1 MAPTELVVESEED
14 MELLLNMKRQLT
26 EEEEE
31 DEMPLSA
38 RKKARTASQPDNSNR
53 HLLPDEV
60 WLHIMHELSP
70 RSLLALGAT
79 CHRLLQL
86 SRDPELWTSLTID
99 WQAIKAQEEKKNR
112 CLDSAMRRATKLQKL
127 TIKNRT
133 FEQIKSGVVAA
144 VAKRAGSGLKNL
156 VFSSEVVLSNSA
168 VAALSSLSSLTS
180 LELPGDWVKTAGAHA
195 IASLANLQSLKM
207 PGAEQVTSADLI
219 KIVSSLHNLRILDFS
234 DAKKGGSDS
243 VVAALSAANPNLEYL
258 ALDECE
264 RITGKGLRGL
274 ADNCHKLQ
282 HLSLDG
288 CYQVNDPSIVRLAT
302 SCTQL
307 TYLSLGLC
315 STVKDTSLKALAT
328 HCPRLA
334 HLNLFGCAYISE
346 RGVAR
351 LVEALGPRDL
361 NYLCIRGMLG
371 VGQTFSERLVK
382 DWPRMEVVHTFLPRP
397 QRDRAKKF

>member
-1 MAPTELVVESEED
+1 
-14 MELLLNMKRQLT
+14 MKRQLT

-38 RKKARTASQPDNSNR
+38 RKKARTASQSDTSNL
-53 HLLPDEV
+53 HPLPDEV
-60 WLHIMHELSP
+60 WLFIMHELSP

-79 CHRLLQL
+79 CRRLLQL

-99 WQAIKAQEEKKNR
+99 WQAIKAQEEKKNK
-112 CLDSAMRRATKLQKL
+112 CLDSAMRRATKLQEL

-133 FEQIKSGVVAA
+133 FEQIKSGVVTA
-144 VAKRAGSGLKNL
+144 VAKRAGSGLKTL
-156 VFSSEVVLSNSA
+156 IFSPEVVLSNSA
-168 VAALSSLSSLTS
+168 VAALSSLSSLTC

-207 PGAEQVTSADLI
+207 PGAEQVTSPDLI
-219 KIVSSLHNLRILDFS
+219 KIVSSLHNLRIVDFS
-234 DAKKGGSDS
+234 DAKKGASDS
-243 VVAALSAANPNLEYL
+243 VVTALSAANPNLEYL

-274 ADNCHKLQ
+274 ADNCHKLH

-307 TYLSLGLC
+307 AYLSLGLC

-328 HCPRLA
+328 HCPKLA

-361 NYLCIRGMLG
+361 KYLCIRGMLG

-382 DWPRMEVVHTFLPRP
+382 DWPQMEVVHTFLPRP

>member
-1 MAPTELVVESEED
+1 VVESEED

-31 DEMPLSA
+31 DDMPLSA
-38 RKKARTASQPDNSNR
+38 RKKARTASQSDTSNLR
-53 HLLPDEV
+53 LLPDEV
-60 WLHIMHELSP
+60 WLCIMHELSP

-79 CHRLLQL
+79 CRRLLQL

-99 WQAIKAQEEKKNR
+99 WQAIKAQEEKKNK

-144 VAKRAGSGLKNL
+144 VAKRAGSGLKTL
-156 VFSSEVVLSNSA
+156 IFSAEVVLSNSA

-207 PGAEQVTSADLI
+207 PGAEQVTSSDLI

-234 DAKKGGSDS
+234 DAKKGASDS

-382 DWPRMEVVHTFLPRP
+382 DWPRMEVAHTFLPRP

>member
-1 MAPTELVVESEED
+1 MFD
-14 MELLLNMKRQLT
+14 MSAYSLLSHQLT
-26 EEEEE
+26 
-31 DEMPLSA
+31 
-38 RKKARTASQPDNSNR
+38 
-53 HLLPDEV
+53 
-60 WLHIMHELSP
+60 
-70 RSLLALGAT
+70 
-79 CHRLLQL
+79 
-86 SRDPELWTSLTID
+86 
-99 WQAIKAQEEKKNR
+99 
-112 CLDSAMRRATKLQKL
+112 
-127 TIKNRT
+127 
-133 FEQIKSGVVAA
+133 
-144 VAKRAGSGLKNL
+144 
-156 VFSSEVVLSNSA
+156 SS
-168 VAALSSLSSLTS
+168 
-180 LELPGDWVKTAGAHA
+180 
-195 IASLANLQSLKM
+195 
-207 PGAEQVTSADLI
+207 DLI
-219 KIVSSLHNLRILDFS
+219 KIVSSLHNLQVLDFS
-234 DAKKGGSDS
+234 DAKKGASDS

-264 RITGKGLRGL
+264 RITGLKNIYMCRFYRIPCLGKGLRGL

-351 LVEALGPRDL
+351 LVEALGPKDL
-361 NYLCIRGMLG
+361 GYLCIRGMLG

-397 QRDRAKKF
+397 QRYARVQNGDTKQQNLSSSGTGPRSSRQCKKSQTVCHTAAQYFAISKYKSSTSQYEQNEIRRSDPMIF

>member
-1 MAPTELVVESEED
+1 MQRRVEATVWWPHF
-14 MELLLNMKRQLT
+14 LQLT
-26 EEEEE
+26 QIWNIW
-31 DEMPLSA
+31 PLMSVNG
-38 RKKARTASQPDNSNR
+38 SQ
-53 HLLPDEV
+53 V
-60 WLHIMHELSP
+60 
-70 RSLLALGAT
+70 
-79 CHRLLQL
+79 
-86 SRDPELWTSLTID
+86 
-99 WQAIKAQEEKKNR
+99 
-112 CLDSAMRRATKLQKL
+112 
-127 TIKNRT
+127 
-133 FEQIKSGVVAA
+133 
-144 VAKRAGSGLKNL
+144 
-156 VFSSEVVLSNSA
+156 
-168 VAALSSLSSLTS
+168 
-180 LELPGDWVKTAGAHA
+180 
-195 IASLANLQSLKM
+195 
-207 PGAEQVTSADLI
+207 
-219 KIVSSLHNLRILDFS
+219 LRIFIRCPAFTESHIL
-234 DAKKGGSDS
+234 
-243 VVAALSAANPNLEYL
+243 
-258 ALDECE
+258 
-264 RITGKGLRGL
+264 GKGLRGL

-397 QRDRAKKF
+397 QRYAYFSAWWHKLTNFSSQGPGQEVLDSARNLDSLPYTVTIFAISKVQKIYIPICSEQNSDTISMQS

>member
-1 MAPTELVVESEED
+1 M
-14 MELLLNMKRQLT
+14 
-26 EEEEE
+26 
-31 DEMPLSA
+31 
-38 RKKARTASQPDNSNR
+38 
-53 HLLPDEV
+53 
-60 WLHIMHELSP
+60 
-70 RSLLALGAT
+70 
-79 CHRLLQL
+79 
-86 SRDPELWTSLTID
+86 
-99 WQAIKAQEEKKNR
+99 
-112 CLDSAMRRATKLQKL
+112 
-127 TIKNRT
+127 
-133 FEQIKSGVVAA
+133 
-144 VAKRAGSGLKNL
+144 
-156 VFSSEVVLSNSA
+156 LSNSA

-207 PGAEQVTSADLI
+207 PGAEQVGSCLTCQQYPLPSHQVTSADLI

-264 RITGKGLRGL
+264 RITGFKNIYTMSCFYRISHLGKGLRGL

-397 QRDRAKKF
+397 QRYACLFSHINQPFLSGTGPRSSRQCKKSQQFAIHCHNICNLQSTKDLHTNMLRTKFRYNFNAILKTYANISHKIYSSRIQIFNQSNPLYQCLDQASPRHSSSDRADSE